1 MKKRNARIQDPGFG
15 REEIE
20 LVMAING
27 VDRTEAIRILEQ
39 RHVLHQTGGQKNDS
53 CSSFGRYGAD
63 DEQFISAEE
72 FFGGRD

>member
-1 MKKRNARIQDPGFG
+1 MKKRNARIQDSGFG

-27 VDRTEAIRILEQ
+27 VDRTEAIQILEQ
-39 RHVLHQTGGQKNDS
+39 RHVLHQQSEQKECS
-53 CSSFGRYGAD
+53 CLSSRRFGAD

-72 FFGGRD
+72 FFGG